1 MTAARSE
8 RKVVAWVMERRRG
21 GAAMEAKGHDYGIV
35 GDRRRA
41 VIAAWQETAALQAQ
55 DRYLPSF

>member
-1 MTAARSE
+1 
-8 RKVVAWVMERRRG
+8 
-21 GAAMEAKGHDYGIV
+21 MEAKGHDYGIV